1 MLNDTSF
8 AIHPGK
14 EIRGSERD
22 MYDAG
27 KILSFAHD
35 GNRFLARCEN
45 GEFAVTFY
53 ADEIVRLQMNP
64 FGETEKK
71 HSQAVVMEPEGLPF
85 SVTETG
91 QTVVL
96 SSGKIRVEIGKD
108 PLRVNIYDGENR
120 PLFTEGKKGMG
131 FKAGGEVVMFKEM
144 GKDEFFY
151 GFGEKTGY
159 LNKRGEILTMWN
171 SDVYAPHNPETD
183 PLYQSIPFFIAF
195 DRGFARGLFF
205 DNPGKT
211 VFDLQSDPDHLS
223 ITAESGSI
231 DYYVFAGP
239 TMKDVLAQYTA
250 LTGRMPL
257 PPKWAIGYHQ
267 SRYSYESE
275 EEVRRL
281 VEIFKEKGIPLDVV
295 HLDIHYMRGFRV
307 FTFDRSRFPDPKKLV
322 ADLKKEG
329 VHVVPIVDPGVKED
343 PEYPVFQEGIR
354 KDLFCKYLDGTIF
367 YGDVW
372 PGNSAF
378 PDFTDERVRKWWGEK
393 HQFYIDLG
401 IEGIWN
407 DMNEPA
413 VFNETKT
420 MDVKVMHANDG
431 DPKTHRE
438 LHNMY
443 GFFMGKATYEGLK
456 ERLKGKRPFLLTRSG
471 YAGIQRYSAVWTGDN
486 RSFWEHLQMSLPM
499 VMNLGLSGITFAG
512 ADVGGFAHH
521 ANGELLARWTQAGS
535 FMPFFRNHSALG
547 TLRQEPWAFGEKYE
561 KIIKK
566 YIELRYRWLPQW
578 YTLFEEAHR
587 KGTPVMRPLVMEYP
601 DDENTYSLFDQ
612 FMVGDNV
619 IVAPIM
625 QPAQTVRSVYLPEG
639 NWIHYFTGET
649 FEGGKY
655 HLVEAPLEQMPI
667 FVKQGTMIAH
677 GEVKRNTKEK
687 DESLTLHYY
696 YGPDTRYEFALY
708 DDDGESFAYQD
719 GEYFR
724 KSIRISADPEAVYL
738 EVKEE
743 GNYRP
748 DWKELKLAVHNGKE
762 GLKIYLNGKA
772 LQQNSDGTYRLY

>member
-1 MLNDTSF
+1 
-8 AIHPGK
+8 
-14 EIRGSERD
+14 
-22 MYDAG
+22 
-27 KILSFAHD
+27 
-35 GNRFLARCEN
+35 
-45 GEFAVTFY
+45 
-53 ADEIVRLQMNP
+53 
-64 FGETEKK
+64 
-71 HSQAVVMEPEGLPF
+71 
-85 SVTETG
+85 
-91 QTVVL
+91 
-96 SSGKIRVEIGKD
+96 
-108 PLRVNIYDGENR
+108 
-120 PLFTEGKKGMG
+120 
-131 FKAGGEVVMFKEM
+131 
-144 GKDEFFY
+144 
-151 GFGEKTGY
+151 
-159 LNKRGEILTMWN
+159 
-171 SDVYAPHNPETD
+171 
-183 PLYQSIPFFIAF
+183 
-195 DRGFARGLFF
+195 
-205 DNPGKT
+205 
-211 VFDLQSDPDHLS
+211 
-223 ITAESGSI
+223 
-231 DYYVFAGP
+231 
-239 TMKDVLAQYTA
+239 
-250 LTGRMPL
+250 
-257 PPKWAIGYHQ
+257 
-267 SRYSYESE
+267 
-275 EEVRRL
+275 
-281 VEIFKEKGIPLDVV
+281 
-295 HLDIHYMRGFRV
+295 
-307 FTFDRSRFPDPKKLV
+307 
-322 ADLKKEG
+322 
-329 VHVVPIVDPGVKED
+329 
-343 PEYPVFQEGIR
+343 
-354 KDLFCKYLDGTIF
+354 
-367 YGDVW
+367 
-372 PGNSAF
+372 
-378 PDFTDERVRKWWGEK
+378 
-393 HQFYIDLG
+393 
-401 IEGIWN
+401 
-407 DMNEPA
+407 
-413 VFNETKT
+413 
-420 MDVKVMHANDG
+420 
-431 DPKTHRE
+431 
-438 LHNMY
+438 
-443 GFFMGKATYEGLK
+443 
-456 ERLKGKRPFLLTRSG
+456 
-471 YAGIQRYSAVWTGDN
+471 
-486 RSFWEHLQMSLPM
+486 
-499 VMNLGLSGITFAG
+499 
-512 ADVGGFAHH
+512 
-521 ANGELLARWTQAGS
+521 
-535 FMPFFRNHSALG
+535 MPFFRNHSALG